1 MITYENMIPFI
12 NFFFY
17 LIILVE
23 FQPLSK
29 FEKIIDEYILS
40 SVDDQS
46 LLSIIK
52 NIDFQS
58 RKLGIS
64 FYQMILMLIQKDLI
78 DNKKKD

>member
-1 MITYENMIPFI
+1 MITHENMIPFI

-23 FQPLSK
+23 FQPLNK
-29 FEKIIDEYILS
+29 FENIIDEYILS
-40 SVDDQS
+40 SADDQS
-46 LLSIIK
+46 LISAIK

-64 FYQMILMLIQKDLI
+64 FFQMILMLIQRF
-78 DNKKKD
+78 NW